1 MGQGRKT
8 GVRAERRPT
17 ATATGDTGGGKVT
30 AASWTHLF
38 LILQSDRPLDG
49 GARFCVNE
57 IDEIRLSG
65 AEERSATRERRGG
78 ARVLSV
84 SVPSHLA
91 SESHAILRR
100 RPTGWTVA
108 DLGSKNGTFVNG
120 DRISAEHQ
128 IQPGDIVQIGR
139 AFFGLR
145 DSVVHGSD
153 DSSRDTFSADSAI
166 AFPAIPTLLPTFTS
180 DLARIRSAAQAGNAI
195 SIVGPTGT
203 GKDVLANEIHAHS
216 GRKGAFVPV
225 NCAAL
230 TASLVE
236 GQLFGYVKG
245 AYSGADRSDPGFIRS
260 AHEGTLFLDEVLDLP
275 LPVQAKLLRV
285 LQQGEVVSLGTA
297 RRDRVDVRV
306 ISASQR
312 PLKELV
318 EAGQFRADFQA
329 RLEDYVIRLPR
340 LSERREDVGLL
351 IAAILR
357 SKGVSDADR
366 LVLPSRAVLRIL
378 GYSWPLNI
386 RELDQC
392 LGRALHRARERVLAD
407 DEFPEPDGKVGTP
420 VRPERAL
427 SDADR
432 SLRDRLI
439 ALMQKHVGNVAEVA
453 RELDIHRP
461 QVYRLLVRFRLAAE
475 RFRSRA
481 PV

>member
-8 GVRAERRPT
+8 EVRADRRPT
-17 ATATGDTGGGKVT
+17 ATAAGDTGGGKIA
-30 AASWTHLF
+30 AASWSHLY
-38 LILQSDRPLDG
+38 LIIQSDRPLDG
-49 GARFCVNE
+49 GARFWVNE

-65 AEERSATRERRGG
+65 ADVRATNRERRGA

-84 SVPSHLA
+84 FVPSHLA
-91 SESHAILRR
+91 SESHAFLKRT
-100 RPTGWTVA
+100 PMGWTLT

-120 DRISAEHQ
+120 DRISGPRE
-128 IQPGDIVQIGR
+128 IQPGDIIQIGR
-139 AFFGLR
+139 VFFTFR
-145 DSVVHGSD
+145 DSVVHGND
-153 DSSRDTFSADSAI
+153 DFSTDVYGDASAA
-166 AFPAIPTLLPTFTS
+166 AFPNLPTLLPTFAW
-180 DLARIRSAAQAGNAI
+180 DLARIRSAAATVNAI
-195 SIVGPTGT
+195 SIIGLTGT
-203 GKDVLANEIHAHS
+203 GKDVLSNAIHAHS

-297 RRDRVDVRV
+297 RRDRVDLRV

-318 EAGQFRADFQA
+318 ASGQFRADFQS
-329 RLEDYVIRLPR
+329 RIEDYVIHLPC

-351 IAAILR
+351 VAAVLR
-357 SKGVSDADR
+357 SKGVTEVDR
-366 LVLPSRAVLRIL
+366 LVLSSRAVLRIL
-378 GYSWPLNI
+378 GHSWPLNI
-386 RELDQC
+386 RDFERC
-392 LGRALHRARERVLAD
+392 LGRALHRAQGKVLAD
-407 DEFPEPDGKVGTP
+407 DEFPDPDGAVGALA
-420 VRPERAL
+420 RPEGAM

-439 ALMQKHVGNVAEVA
+439 GLMQKHGGNVAEVA

-461 QVYRLLVRFRLAAE
+461 QVYRLLLRFRLSADP
-475 RFRSRA
+475 FRSRVPA
-481 PV
+481 